1 MAAAASGDTS
11 PRHILIV
18 EDIVSQAHMLRH
30 ILEEE
35 GYQVSSAANGQ
46 TALEMTTLIRP
57 SLVISGVKIP
67 EMTGYELCR
76 QIKAS
81 PDLSGTPVI
90 LVTSLSDPTE
100 VLLGLQ
106 CGADSFVIKPYER
119 SHMLARVEHALSN
132 RDLGNTPEAGPPAEI
147 FFHGERHRITASRT
161 QILNLLMST
170 YDAAMQR
177 NKELHDSR
185 EQLRERTTEVLEANR
200 FLDSMIEHIPVG
212 VFIKDAASLRYVRVN
227 RAQENMLGMSREE
240 IVGKTAQE
248 LYIREEAEAFEQQ
261 DHRVLASGVLDDIP
275 EERFS
280 SASRGL
286 RLLHTRK
293 VPIFGE
299 GPEPTHV
306 LGISEDITL
315 RKELEKLI
323 SDLNA
328 ALKIRADDLEAT
340 NKSLES
346 FTSAASHDLRSPLSV
361 IGGYAGLL
369 EKNYASSLD
378 EKGLHYLSV
387 IGARVKSM
395 ARLIDDLL
403 SFSRLNLQEVQK
415 TNVDMNGLA
424 GQVVAEMQGHG
435 SEAKP
440 AIVLGSLPPAPADPG
455 LLRQVW
461 VNLLSN
467 AVKYSRQ
474 TSSPLIE
481 ISGRVEGAEAVYTV
495 RDNGAGFNMDHYDK
509 LFEVFER
516 LHSDHEFEGTG
527 VGLATVRRVVTR
539 HGGRVWAEGK
549 VDQGAVFHFA
559 LPV

>member
-1 MAAAASGDTS
+1 
-11 PRHILIV
+11 
-18 EDIVSQAHMLRH
+18 MLRH

-35 GYQVSSAANGQ
+35 GYQVSSAENGQ
-46 TALEMTTLIRP
+46 TALEMTALIHP

-81 PDLSGTPVI
+81 PDLCGIPVI

-119 SHMLARVEHALSN
+119 SHMLARVEHALSRREISN
-132 RDLGNTPEAGPPAEI
+132 APESGPPAEI
-147 FFHGERHRITASRT
+147 FFHGERHQITASRT

-177 NKELHDSR
+177 NNELQESR
-185 EQLRERTTEVLEANR
+185 KQLRERTAEVLEANR
-200 FLDSMIEHIPVG
+200 FLDSMIEHIPTPVY
-212 VFIKDAASLRYVRVN
+212 IKDAAQLRYVRVN
-227 RAQENMLGMSREE
+227 RAQERLTGMTRQDMLGKSAHDLFDKDDAD
-240 IVGKTAQE
+240 VSVAQD
-248 LYIREEAEAFEQQ
+248 Q
-261 DHRVLASGVLDDIP
+261 RVLASGINEEIP
-275 EERFS
+275 EHRFS
-280 SASRGL
+280 SPKGVRM
-286 RLLHTRK
+286 LHTYK
-293 VPIFGE
+293 VPVFGE
-299 GPEPTHV
+299 AAEPTHV
-306 LGISEDITL
+306 LGISEDITQ
-315 RKELEKLI
+315 RIELEKVIASLH
-323 SDLNA
+323 S
-328 ALKIRADDLEAT
+328 ALKVRAEDLEAT

-369 EKNYASSLD
+369 EKNYTECLD

-387 IGARVKSM
+387 IGTRVKSM

-403 SFSRLNLQEVQK
+403 SFSRLSLQEVQK
-415 TNVDMNGLA
+415 TDVDMNGLA
-424 GQVVAEMQGHG
+424 AQVVADLNVGG
-435 SEAKP
+435 PDSIKP
-440 AIVLGSLPPAPADPG
+440 VIQLGLLPSVPADTG

-467 AVKYSRQ
+467 AVKYSSQ
-474 TSSPLIE
+474 TASPRIE
-481 ISGRVEGAEAVYTV
+481 VSGRVEGAEAVYTV
-495 RDNGAGFNMDHYDK
+495 RDNGAGFDMDHYDK

-527 VGLATVRRVVTR
+527 VGLATVRRVITR

-549 VDQGAVFHFA
+549 VNAGAVFHFA

>member
-1 MAAAASGDTS
+1 MVSARQADSS

-35 GYQVSSAANGQ
+35 GYQVSSAGNGQ
-46 TALEMTTLIRP
+46 TALEMTALIRP

-81 PDLSGTPVI
+81 PDLCGIPVI

-119 SHMLARVEHALSN
+119 SHMLARVEHALSS
-132 RDLGNTPEAGPPAEI
+132 RDIGNTPENGPPAEI
-147 FFHGERHRITASRT
+147 FFHGERHQITASRT

-177 NKELHDSR
+177 NKELHESR
-185 EQLRERTTEVLEANR
+185 EQLRERTAEVLEANR

-212 VFIKDAASLRYVRVN
+212 VFIKDAASLRYLRVN
-227 RAQENMLGMSREE
+227 RAQENMVGMTREE
-240 IVGKTAQE
+240 MVGKSARE
-248 LYIREEAEAFEQQ
+248 LYLREEADAFEAQ
-261 DHRVLASGVLDDIP
+261 DQRVLASGILDDIP

-280 SASRGL
+280 SASKGL
-286 RLLHTRK
+286 RLLHTQK

-315 RKELEKLI
+315 RKDLEKLI
-323 SDLNA
+323 SNLNA
-328 ALKIRADDLEAT
+328 ALKIRADDLETT

-346 FTSAASHDLRSPLSV
+346 FTAAASHDLRSPLS
-361 IGGYAGLL
+361 IIEGYANLL
-369 EKNYASSLD
+369 QKNYAASLD

-395 ARLIDDLL
+395 ARLIEDLL
-403 SFSRLNLQEVQK
+403 SFSRLNLREVTK
-415 TNVDMNGLA
+415 TDVDMNGLA
-424 GQVVAEMQGHG
+424 GQVVAEMQGEG
-435 SEAKP
+435 SKASP
-440 AIVLGSLPPAPADPG
+440 VIVLGPLPPAPADPG
-455 LLRQVW
+455 LVRQVW

-467 AVKYSRQ
+467 AVKYSSR
-474 TSSPLIE
+474 TASPLIE
-481 ISGRVEGAEAVYTV
+481 VSGRVEGAEAVYTV

>member
-1 MAAAASGDTS
+1 MAIARPGDTS

-18 EDIVSQAHMLRH
+18 EDIVSQAHMLCH

-35 GYQVSSAANGQ
+35 GYQVSAADNGQ
-46 TALEMTTLIRP
+46 TALEMTALIRP

-76 QIKAS
+76 QIKAKRELC
-81 PDLSGTPVI
+81 DIPVI
-90 LVTSLSDPTE
+90 LVTSLTEPTE

-119 SHMLARVEHALSN
+119 SHMLARVEHALSS
-132 RDLGNTPEAGPPAEI
+132 RSVGQSAESGSSAEI
-147 FFHGERHRITASRT
+147 YFHGERHQITASRS

-177 NKELHDSR
+177 NRELHESR
-185 EQLRERTTEVLEANR
+185 EQLRERTAEVLDANR
-200 FLDSMIEHIPVG
+200 FLDSMIEHIPTPVY
-212 VFIKDAASLRYVRVN
+212 IKDAAELRYVRVN
-227 RAQENMLGMSREE
+227 RAQERLTGLPREEMLGKSAHDLF
-240 IVGKTAQE
+240 GKDDAEVSVAQDQ
-248 LYIREEAEAFEQQ
+248 RA
-261 DHRVLASGVLDDIP
+261 LASGIN
-275 EERFS
+275 EEFLEHRFS
-280 SASRGL
+280 SPKGI
-286 RLLHTRK
+286 RLLHSYK
-293 VPIFGE
+293 VPVFGE
-299 GPEPTHV
+299 GAEPTHV
-306 LGISEDITL
+306 LGISEDITV
-315 RKELEKLI
+315 RKDLEKLV
-323 SDLNA
+323 SNLNA

-346 FTSAASHDLRSPLSV
+346 FTSAASHDLRSPLSI

-369 EKNYASSLD
+369 EKNYADRLD

-387 IGARVKSM
+387 IGTRVKSM

-403 SFSRLNLQEVQK
+403 SFSRLSVQEVQK
-415 TNVDMNGLA
+415 TDVDMNTLA
-424 GQVVAEMQGHG
+424 AQVVAEMQGTG
-435 SEAKP
+435 KAKP
-440 AIVLGSLPPAPADPG
+440 VIVLGQLPPAPADLG
-455 LLRQVW
+455 LVRQVW

-467 AVKYSRQ
+467 AVKYSGQ
-474 TSSPLIE
+474 TDSPLIE
-481 ISGRVEGAEAVYTV
+481 VSGRLEGAEAVYTV
-495 RDNGAGFNMDHYDK
+495 RDNGAGFDMDHYDK

-527 VGLATVRRVVTR
+527 VGLATVRRVITR